1 MFRGE
6 ATDQELA
13 AIRQWVNADQA
24 NRKDFFRERT
34 FYDALQLSKKAT
46 ANKPSAR

>member
-1 MFRGE
+1 MEQELLHKMFRGE

-24 NRKDFFRERT
+24 NRKAFLR
-34 FYDALQLSKKAT
+34 DAPFTMLS
-46 ANKPSAR
+46 N

>member
-13 AIRQWVNADQA
+13 AIRQWVNADRA
-24 NRKDFFRERT
+24 NRKKISSGNAPFTMR
-34 FYDALQLSKKAT
+34 S
-46 ANKPSAR
+46 N

>member
-13 AIRQWVNADQA
+13 AIRQWVNAAQA
-24 NRKDFFRERT
+24 IRNAFFRERT
-34 FYDALQLSKKAT
+34 YYDALQLVGA
-46 ANKPSAR
+46 KPLLQQQ

>member
-1 MFRGE
+1 MEQELLHKMFRGE

-24 NRKDFFRERT
+24 TEK
-34 FYDALQLSKKAT
+34 LSSGNAPFT
-46 ANKPSAR
+46 MRSN

>member
-1 MFRGE
+1 MEQELLHKMFRGE

-34 FYDALQLSKKAT
+34 FTMRS
-46 ANKPSAR
+46 N